1 MEEKRLA
8 VEDPVSCKRN
18 LCRSIQAGSVYD
30 YIADCLKTGYLY
42 FGTIQTSLGPIVSK
56 IMINER
62 LVIQSIP
69 GDIELIF
76 LLLVIRKIEED
87 VCMSDWTLESWLA
100 TALVPRNMLNFSF
113 DQVSE
118 PSLGISPSFSSP
130 CLDPSD

>member
-18 LCRSIQAGSVYD
+18 LFRSIQAGSVYD
-30 YIADCLKTGYLY
+30 YIADCLKTSYLY

-69 GDIELIF
+69 GDIELMF
-76 LLLVIRKIEED
+76 LLLVMRKLKRMSVCLTGPWSPGWPRLWCPGICLTLALIRL
-87 VCMSDWTLESWLA
+87 VSPAL
-100 TALVPRNMLNFSF
+100 ALVHHSHHH
-113 DQVSE
+113 V
-118 PSLGISPSFSSP
+118 
-130 CLDPSD
+130 